1 MAVSMHRYVSLIA
14 QKGKAKGKSKGKGKG
29 KSKSTLPEGFDGK
42 TFEEQA
48 KRMLVLFE
56 LHKGLSDLERKTQIF
71 ANPGADYKGAPISP
85 SAEFSRYIQDRNRSF
100 LMLQPWDAATIPF
113 SLVPKDV

>member
-1 MAVSMHRYVSLIA
+1 MHRYVSLIA
-14 QKGKAKGKSKGKGKG
+14 KEGKSKGKGKS
-29 KSKSTLPEGFDGK
+29 KLKSTKSALPEGFSGK

-71 ANPGADYKGAPISP
+71 ANPGADYKGSPISP
-85 SAEFSRYIQDRNRSF
+85 SAEFSRYIQDGTRSF
-100 LMLQPWDAATIPF
+100 LMLQPWDAATVPF
-113 SLVPKDV
+113 SLVPNDV